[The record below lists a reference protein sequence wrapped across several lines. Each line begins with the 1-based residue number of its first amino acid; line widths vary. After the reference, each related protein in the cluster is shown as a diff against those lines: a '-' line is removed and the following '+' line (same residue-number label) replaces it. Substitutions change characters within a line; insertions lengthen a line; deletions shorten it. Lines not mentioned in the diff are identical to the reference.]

1 MHEHARAPTRPSPGG
16 EHATLTLG
24 LLYPPSGRMRDYTTM
39 QLAFIGGV
47 AEAAAAHGYD
57 LLLSPAETADDDSF
71 RRMVTLRPERAER
84 HGGGDAP
91 RVDSAVRGGDA
102 PQGGGAPQAD
112 DAPRAGGAPRADDAP
127 RGGDAPRA
135 GDAPRVDGVI
145 VMEIRRE
152 DSRVEELAGA
162 GFPFVAIGRN
172 HRCDEAGWVDLDFA
186 GLASGC
192 VRHLTDLGHRR
203 IAFVNRSEQLFNV
216 GYGFARLGHEG
227 YTTAMTDLGHEPR
240 AYLCGDDLASGEEV
254 VARILADD
262 PATTS
267 LVTMNEAALE
277 GVYRGLTRHG
287 RSVPRD
293 FSVVG
298 VAASPWAEQ
307 VTPQLTAA
315 EIPAKEMSRV
325 AVELMVE
332 RLRSPGS
339 TPRHILLKPL
349 ITLRSSTGR
358 CHPVP
363 GSEPEPEFP
372 DFDLD
377 F

>member
-1 MHEHARAPTRPSPGG
+1 MIGRRPEGGAGHGHGDPYAGG
-16 EHATLTLG
+16 E
-24 LLYPPSGRMRDYTTM
+24 
-39 QLAFIGGV
+39 GG
-47 AEAAAAHGYD
+47 E
-57 LLLSPAETADDDSF
+57 
-71 RRMVTLRPERAER
+71 
-84 HGGGDAP
+84 
-91 RVDSAVRGGDA
+91 
-102 PQGGGAPQAD
+102 
-112 DAPRAGGAPRADDAP
+112 
-127 RGGDAPRA
+127 
-135 GDAPRVDGVI
+135 PRVDGVI

-152 DSRVEELAGA
+152 DGRVEFLAEA

-172 HRCDEAGWVDLDFA
+172 HRADGAGWVDLDFA

-192 VRHLTDLGHRR
+192 VRHLADLGHHR

-339 TPRHILLKPL
+339 TPRHVLLKPL
-349 ITLRSSTGR
+349 ITLRASTGR
-358 CHPVP
+358 CRPLP

-372 DFDLD
+372 DFDMD

>member
-1 MHEHARAPTRPSPGG
+1 MPEHARAPTRPSAGG
-16 EHATLTLG
+16 EHATHTLG
-24 LLYPPSGRMRDYTTM
+24 LLYPPSGRMGDYTTM

-57 LLLSPAETADDDSF
+57 MLLSPAETADDDSF
-71 RRMVTLRPERAER
+71 RRMVGAPPEHVER
-84 HGGGDAP
+84 HGGGGAP
-91 RVDSAVRGGDA
+91 RRDSATRGGDA
-102 PQGGGAPQAD
+102 L
-112 DAPRAGGAPRADDAP
+112 RAESAP

-135 GDAPRVDGVI
+135 DDAPRVDGVI

-152 DSRVEELAGA
+152 DSRVERLAEA

-172 HRCDEAGWVDLDFA
+172 HRCDGAGWVDLDFA

-192 VRHLTDLGHRR
+192 VRHLSDLGHSR

-307 VTPQLTAA
+307 VSPQLTAA

-332 RLRSPGS
+332 RLRSPDS
-339 TPRHILLKPL
+339 TPRHVLLKPL
-349 ITLRSSTGR
+349 ITLRASTGR
-358 CHPVP
+358 CLPVP